1 MVQNN
6 SSGSRIWL
14 ISFFAT
20 TSNPD
25 INRRY
30 CFGVISNASWDD
42 RGHEKAPEAS
52 RLYKRRKP
60 SPSQS
65 NPFMRSLRFPQKRNS
80 VFLSVERIKMKL
92 FLDNSRQSFDTSTEV
107 SEAGLSWYWDKP
119 AYAQDFF
126 ILIFMKSLLVSRE
139 TPQKDEDNIFTSIH
153 TAGPSLLHRQAKLV
167 FHLKKDSPFPSL
179 LASYLLKARRKS
191 WSFLSMNGQV
201 FWK

>member
-1 MVQNN
+1 
-6 SSGSRIWL
+6 
-14 ISFFAT
+14 
-20 TSNPD
+20 
-25 INRRY
+25 
-30 CFGVISNASWDD
+30 
-42 RGHEKAPEAS
+42 
-52 RLYKRRKP
+52 
-60 SPSQS
+60 
-65 NPFMRSLRFPQKRNS
+65 
-80 VFLSVERIKMKL
+80 MKL

-107 SEAGLSWYWDKP
+107 SEAGLSQYQDKP